1 MHQVGFLQGWQLVLN
16 PSLLGRQAAIAE
28 LGVSDPE
35 SKPNLIS
42 RLRLLEGLT
51 LIDDFYGSKFA
62 VRRITPTA

>member
-16 PSLLGRQAAIAE
+16 PSLLGRQAAMVE